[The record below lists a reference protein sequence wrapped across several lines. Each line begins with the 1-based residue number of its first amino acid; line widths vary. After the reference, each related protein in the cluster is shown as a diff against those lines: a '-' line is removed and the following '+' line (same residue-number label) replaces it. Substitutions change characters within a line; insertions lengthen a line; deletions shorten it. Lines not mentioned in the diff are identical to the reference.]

1 MMTQFAKQPTRVESD
16 AVTVIAAIDR
26 QHADDFAADV
36 AAGLVATPRSLSCR
50 YFYDA
55 EGSELFEQIC
65 SLPEYYPTRTERA
78 ILAERAGEIA
88 ALFPDEI
95 TLVELGS
102 GSAVKT
108 RLIMDA
114 LIEHHGGLRFIPVDI
129 SRSAL
134 EESSVALV
142 EDFEDLEILAVAG
155 EYEDGLA
162 YLKGNHDGRKLILW
176 LGSNVGNFHRSDA
189 IDFFRKVRE
198 AMTAEDRF
206 LAGIDLRKD
215 RQILEAAYDDSQG
228 VTAKFNKNILV
239 RLNRDVGGHFDLD
252 AFRHMARYDEE
263 LGRVEMHLVSERA
276 QTVAIDALDLSIDF
290 AAGETIHT
298 ENSYKYSRQEI
309 EELATRSGLVVEH
322 QWFDADELFSVNIFA
337 PASS

>member
-1 MMTQFAKQPTRVESD
+1 MTQFAKQPTRIESD

-26 QHADDFAADV
+26 EHSEDFAADV
-36 AAGLVATPRSLSCR
+36 RAGLSSTPKLLSCR
-50 YFYDA
+50 YFYDT

-78 ILAERAGEIA
+78 ILAERAPEIA
-88 ALFPDEI
+88 VLFPEEI

-134 EESSVALV
+134 EESAVTLV

-162 YLKGNHDGRKLILW
+162 YLKQNQEGRKLILW
-176 LGSNVGNFHRSDA
+176 LGSNVGNFHRSEA
-189 IDFFRKVRE
+189 IDFFRKVGG
-198 AMTAEDRF
+198 AMTTEDRF

-215 RQILEAAYDDSQG
+215 RMILEAAYDDSQG
-228 VTAKFNKNILV
+228 VTARFNKNVLV
-239 RLNRDVGGHFDLD
+239 RLNRDLGGHFDLD
-252 AFRHMARYDEE
+252 TFRHVARYDEDA
-263 LGRVEMHLVSERA
+263 GRVEMHLESELA
-276 QTVAIDALDLSIDF
+276 QSVKIDALDMVVDF
-290 AAGETIHT
+290 DAGETIHT
-298 ENSYKYSRQEI
+298 ENSYKYSQREI
-309 EELATRSGLVVEH
+309 EQLAAESGLSIEH
-322 QWFDADELFSVNIFA
+322 QWFDVDGLFSVNIFA
-337 PASS
+337 PSS